1 LAITLAS
8 VISPYNRLQIA
19 IGEER
24 GMARLIMGNLMTFD
38 GFVEGP
44 NRAIRLQ
51 NNSVRNVGRPRRNS
65 SCRQARQIRE
75 IPCH

>member
-1 LAITLAS
+1 LRSYPFLAITLAS

-44 NRAIRLQ
+44 NRDSA
-51 NNSVRNVGRPRRNS
+51 
-65 SCRQARQIRE
+65 AK
-75 IPCH
+75 

>member
-1 LAITLAS
+1 MRWSRREGGKRRDVFRSYPFLAITLAS

-44 NRAIRLQ
+44 NRDSA
-51 NNSVRNVGRPRRNS
+51 
-65 SCRQARQIRE
+65 AK
-75 IPCH
+75 

>member
-1 LAITLAS
+1 
-8 VISPYNRLQIA
+8 LQYCIGYLTT

-44 NRAIRLQ
+44 NRDSA
-51 NNSVRNVGRPRRNS
+51 
-65 SCRQARQIRE
+65 AK
-75 IPCH
+75 